1 MNYIYKNIR
10 FFQFLLFCSCL
21 LSSCITSS
29 NIKYLQKNKENL
41 QTKFKIEQVDY
52 HVQIGDNLY
61 IKLSSIEPIA
71 NEVLSQESGGSLNQG
86 LASKYKDVYLVDNEG
101 YIKLPQLNRIKVE
114 GLALTQ
120 IKDSI
125 DIQILKYYGQT
136 SSQVRLASNYV
147 TIIGNVNSPGRYL
160 VDFNDKITIFELIG
174 MAGDLSFE
182 AKRSDV
188 KIIRKKGVE
197 TEIVSL
203 DLTKRNVLESE
214 YYYILPNDVVYV
226 DPLKAVSWNQRF
238 FPFATTLTLLL
249 STTTTLIVL
258 ISYFK

>member
-1 MNYIYKNIR
+1 MNSIYKNIR
-10 FFQFLLFCSCL
+10 FFQFLLFCACI

-29 NIKYLQKNKENL
+29 NIKYLQKNKENT
-41 QTKFKIEQVDY
+41 QTKYKIQQVDY

-71 NEVLSQESGGSLNQG
+71 DEALSQESGGVVTTG
-86 LASKYKDVYLVDNEG
+86 LSSTYKDVYLVDNEG
-101 YIKLPQLNRIKVE
+101 YVKLPQLDKIKVE
-114 GLALTQ
+114 GLALNQ
-120 IKDSI
+120 IKDSV
-125 DIQILKYYGQT
+125 DIKIAKFYGQT
-136 SSQVRLASNYV
+136 TSQVRLASNYV

-182 AKRSDV
+182 ANRSDV
-188 KIIRKKGVE
+188 KIIRKKGLE
-197 TEIVSL
+197 TEIVNL
-203 DLTKRNVLESE
+203 DLTKRDVLESD
-214 YYYILPNDVVYV
+214 YYYVLPNDVVYV

-249 STTTTLIVL
+249 TTTTTLIVL
-258 ISYFK
+258 ISYF